1 MLYIV
6 LEVNCMKYIL
16 MRLKEVQDPRQL
28 GKIKHL
34 LTDILAMCIISIM
47 CGAKSTHQ
55 IHMFVK
61 CREDWFKRILE
72 MPNGVPSRLTIN
84 RVLSL
89 IQPKKFC
96 IIFTEIMQQIQRVS
110 KGAIVSL
117 DGKSCFSKKGEN
129 PLYMVSA
136 WCNENSSILGQ
147 LQANVKS
154 NEITA
159 IPELLALLD
168 IQGLTVTID
177 AIGCQKKIIEQ
188 IVTKNKADYVIGLK
202 GNQGNMH
209 EELSLYALDCI
220 ADPQMKDKYTH
231 FRTVEKGHGRIEK
244 RDYYLF
250 SDLSWY
256 PEREDWH
263 KLNSVVMVKSK
274 REVIGQEPSQETR
287 YYISSLTDV
296 EKAAKAIRSHWGIE
310 NKLHWSLDVLM
321 NEDDWMTKIA
331 TIAANLATIR
341 KLALNFLRKAKQEEG
356 ETLSGPMLMF
366 RCSLHLPSLE
376 QVLFGQSLDQ
386 VLS

>member
-1 MLYIV
+1 
-6 LEVNCMKYIL
+6 MKYIL

-34 LTDILAMCIISIM
+34 LPDILAMCIISIM

-55 IHMFVK
+55 IHMFVQ

-117 DGKSCFSKKGEN
+117 DGKSCFSKKGET

-147 LQANVKS
+147 VQANVKS

-168 IQGLTVTID
+168 IHGLTVTID

-220 ADPQMKDKYTH
+220 ADPQMKDKYIY

-250 SDLSWY
+250 SDLNWY
-256 PEREDWH
+256 PERKDWH

-356 ETLSGPMLMF
+356 EELSGPMLMF

>member
-1 MLYIV
+1 
-6 LEVNCMKYIL
+6 MKYIL

-34 LTDILAMCIISIM
+34 LSDILAMCIISIM

-55 IHMFVK
+55 INMFVQYK
-61 CREDWFKRILE
+61 KDWFRRFLE
-72 MPNGVPSRLTIN
+72 MPNGVPNRLTIN

-89 IQPKKFC
+89 IQPTKFC
-96 IIFTEIMQQIQRVS
+96 IVFTQIMQDIQRVS
-110 KGAIVSL
+110 KDAIVSL
-117 DGKSCFSKKGEN
+117 DGKSCFSKGNEG

-147 LQANVKS
+147 VQANVKS

-159 IPELLALLD
+159 IPELLSLLN

-188 IVTKNKADYVIGLK
+188 IVVKNKADYVVGLK
-202 GNQGNMH
+202 GNQGTMH
-209 EELSLYALDCI
+209 RELSLYAQDCL
-220 ADPQMKDKYTH
+220 ADPQMRDKYTH
-231 FRTVEKGHGRIEK
+231 YQTVEKGHGRIEK

-250 SDLSWY
+250 PDLNWF
-256 PEREDWH
+256 REKKDWK
-263 KLNSVVMVKSK
+263 KLNSVVMVKSN
-274 REVIGQEPSQETR
+274 REVLRQEPSQETR

-296 EKAAKAIRSHWGIE
+296 EKAARAIRSHWGIE

-356 ETLSGPMLMF
+356 QKLSGPMLMYQ
-366 RCSLHLPSLE
+366 CSMNLPSLE
-376 QVLFGQSLDQ
+376 RVLFGQPLDQ
-386 VLS
+386 ILS

>member
-1 MLYIV
+1 MNIV
-6 LEVNCMKYIL
+6 LEVSSMKYIL

-28 GKIKHL
+28 GKIKHVL
-34 LTDILAMCIISIM
+34 SDILAMCIISIM

-55 IHMFVK
+55 IHMFVQ
-61 CREDWFKRILE
+61 CREEWFRRFLE
-72 MPNGVPSRLTIN
+72 MPNGVPNRLTIN

-96 IIFTEIMQQIQRVS
+96 VIFTEIMQQIQRLS
-110 KGAIVSL
+110 KDAIVSL
-117 DGKSCFSKKGEN
+117 DGKSCFSKGEHG

-147 LQANVKS
+147 VQSDMKS

-168 IQGLTVTID
+168 IEGLTVTID
-177 AIGCQKKIIEQ
+177 AIGCQKAIVER

-209 EELSLYALDCI
+209 RNLSLYAEDCL
-220 ADPQMKDKYTH
+220 ADPHMRDNYTH
-231 FRTVEKGHGRIEK
+231 VRTLEKGHGRIER

-250 SDLSWY
+250 SDLSWF
-256 PEREDWH
+256 PERKDWK
-263 KLNSVVMVKSK
+263 KLNSVVMVKSR
-274 REVIGQEPSQETR
+274 REVIGQEPSYETR

-296 EKAAKAIRSHWGIE
+296 EKASKAIRSHWGIE
-310 NKLHWSLDVLM
+310 NKLHWTLDVLM
-321 NEDDWMTKIA
+321 SEDDWMTKIA

-341 KLALNFLRKAKQEEG
+341 KLALTFLRKAKQEDG
-356 ETLSGPMLMF
+356 EKLSGPMLMY
-366 RCSLHLPSLE
+366 RCGLNLPSLE
-376 QVLFGQSLDQ
+376 QVLFGQPLDQ
-386 VLS
+386 ILS